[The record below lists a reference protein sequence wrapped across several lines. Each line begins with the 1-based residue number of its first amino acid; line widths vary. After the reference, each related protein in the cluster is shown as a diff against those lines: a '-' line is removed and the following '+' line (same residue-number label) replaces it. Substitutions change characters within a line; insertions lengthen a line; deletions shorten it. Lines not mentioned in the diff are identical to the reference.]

1 MPQLTPP
8 MNARGTYQLLQPW
21 IAPAQVIYTCKAI
34 RSFADIYDD
43 GVDVYN
49 TYYAPLGLTQAQF
62 QLDVVANANIITLIA
77 DSSDPNTLFG
87 GSYII
92 YVPDTYIQAYPSTSN
107 VPYSRMAMCVDLG
120 ALPDYLDLTALQSQ
134 VTNVVS
140 DTIGVVAPNLN
151 VYVYK
156 APSTG
161 TVTGTQNNVLEAA
174 RLAAISNRTTDY
186 ALNKQLTTQVANLQ
200 QQITTLTNL
209 LSSNGLWP
217 PQPYSSLTI
226 LQDNLFKAFNTGSKT
241 PSITVGTPSTGGIVA
256 PYDTGVTLTGNS
268 GATMLAGTATLSY
281 KAADIISLQAYILAA
296 TNVNMQPAVFSL
308 GAPAVLSSNPNFNT
322 TVTMTGNG
330 PLSGTL
336 TLNYNRLDLTVFLG
350 TITVSSTAAA
360 LAAMPAGAT
369 VAGAMQLLNSLK
381 NLVLTTADY
390 TVTNPSTGVYTFT
403 PVATSVGWMGTALT
417 LLAN

>member
-8 MNARGTYQLLQPW
+8 MNTRGTYQLLQPW
-21 IAPAQVIYTCKAI
+21 VAPAQVIYTSKAI

-43 GVDVYN
+43 GIDVYT
-49 TYYAPLGLTQAQF
+49 TYYQPLGLTQAQF

-92 YVPDTYIQAYPSTSN
+92 YVPDTYIQAYPTTDN
-107 VPYSRMAMCVDLG
+107 IPYSRMALCVDLG
-120 ALPDYLDLTALQSQ
+120 ALPDYLDLTALQAQ
-134 VTNVVS
+134 VTNTVS

-151 VYVYK
+151 VYLYK

-174 RLAAISNRTTDY
+174 RLAAITNRTTDY

-209 LSSNGLWP
+209 LATTGLWP

-226 LQDNLFKAFNTGSKT
+226 LQDNLFKAFNIANTT
-241 PSITVGTPSTGGIVA
+241 PSLTLGTPSTGGVVA
-256 PYDTGVTLTGNS
+256 PYDTVVTLTGNS
-268 GATMLAGTATLSY
+268 GATMLSGTANLSY
-281 KAADIISLQAYILAA
+281 KAADIISLKQYLVTAM
-296 TNVNMQPAVFSL
+296 NVNLQPAIFSL
-308 GAPAVLSSNPNFNT
+308 GVPAVLASNPNFNT
-322 TVTMTGNG
+322 SVTITGNG

-336 TLNYNRLDLTVFLG
+336 TLNYNRLDLTTFLG
-350 TITVSSTAAA
+350 TITVSSTATA
-360 LAAMPAGAT
+360 LAAMPAGTT

-403 PVATSVGWMGTALT
+403 PVTSSVGWMGTALT
-417 LLAN
+417 LLTP